1 MQTSSRLSVFVDA
14 LKKHKVL
21 RIVTLYIVVFW
32 PIIQIIDIA
41 SPALGLPDST
51 IRYLLIAWVLGF
63 PFALL
68 LGWASNLKTKKTP
81 TINSVDETANSID
94 QGGNPLANSN
104 ELILVATLML
114 LILGLFFVQWQY
126 QPEIER
132 ITGIQSDHPKT
143 QLSDPKNGVAA
154 SANSEITLEKSIA
167 VLPFISFSTRKSDEF
182 FADGLTEE
190 LLNVLAKMADL
201 RVAARTSSFAY
212 KGVSRK
218 IQDIGRELG
227 VATILEGSV
236 RRNDVENTI
245 RVTAQLID
253 VKSGLHLWTETY
265 DRNFEDIFKIQDE
278 ISTSVA
284 LSLEV
289 ELLGQN
295 KNRLL
300 SAQSKNPESLIAYSM
315 GQSDLAKRTK
325 TSMLDARRFFQRAI
339 DGDENYTRAYVGYAD
354 ANTLL
359 VSYGYLD
366 PSALTLSQQ
375 YIDSALALDESFGH
389 AWASQGLL
397 YSVKQQTEEAKQ
409 ALEKAMTISPN
420 DANAALWYGNLLT
433 EQAEKLKYFKHA
445 YELDPRSPAAGY
457 NVAEILIDQGRE
469 AEAMDIFG
477 RIVDADPFYPNAY
490 ELAARIF
497 EHRGRLSDAIN
508 QYKKVYD
515 LNPNPEAAAKLA
527 ERYIDLGNFE
537 TADDWISKITNNGN
551 GTQSNEVSL
560 LLASRYAAA
569 DIEITAREHLQQII
583 DNPKQSDLDWYG
595 AIQAA
600 YLIGNPN
607 LSLKIWQASN
617 DHLDKLLDFSEL
629 DTNNRSTDAKVA
641 LVYAMKVTKHPDFEV
656 RHQQLSSAI
665 EQVIAKGGHIDP
677 ELRFIWAE
685 LAEMKGNTRLALI
698 YLQRAVDEG
707 WRQHWRP
714 AFEPALS
721 ELILSP
727 GFIAM
732 MSGLENRMNLMREE
746 LRLDEAFAAQ

>member
-1 MQTSSRLSVFVDA
+1 MQTSSRLSVYVDA
-14 LKKHKVL
+14 LKKRKIL
-21 RIVTLYIVVFW
+21 RVVTLYIVVFW

-68 LGWASNLKTKKTP
+68 LGWASNLKTKKASTR
-81 TINSVDETANSID
+81 NSTDEIENRLT
-94 QGGNPLANSN
+94 NSN
-104 ELILVATLML
+104 DLMLVAALML
-114 LILGLFFVQWQY
+114 LIVGLFFVQWQY

-132 ITGIQSDHPKT
+132 LTGIQTDRPET
-143 QLSDPKNGVAA
+143 QLSKRERNARSVSNAEVD
-154 SANSEITLEKSIA
+154 LEKSIA
-167 VLPFISFSTRKSDEF
+167 VLPFVSFSTQKSDEF

-190 LLNVLAKMADL
+190 LLNVLANIADL

-253 VKSGLHLWTETY
+253 VKSGIHLWTETY
-265 DRNFEDIFKIQDE
+265 DRDFEDIFKIQDE
-278 ISTSVA
+278 IANSVTQ
-284 LSLEV
+284 SLEI
-289 ELLGQN
+289 ELLGQD
-295 KNRLL
+295 KNRLAT
-300 SAQSKNPESLIAYSM
+300 SQSKNPESLIAYSM
-315 GQSDLAKRTK
+315 GQADLAKRTH

-339 DGDENYTRAYVGYAD
+339 DGDENYTHAYVGYAD

-366 PSALTLSQQ
+366 MSALSVSQK
-375 YIDSALALDESFGH
+375 YIDAALLIDDGFGH

-397 YSVKQQTEEAKQ
+397 YFEKHRIEDAKQ
-409 ALEKAMTISPN
+409 ALEKAMNISPN
-420 DANAALWYGNLLT
+420 YANAALWYGNLLA
-433 EQAEKLKYFKHA
+433 EQGEKLKYFKRA
-445 YELDPRSPAAGY
+445 YELDPRSPVAGY
-457 NVAEILIDQGRE
+457 NVAQILIDQGRA

-490 ELAARIF
+490 ELAARIY

-508 QYKKVYD
+508 QYKRVYE
-515 LNPNPEAAAKLA
+515 LNPSPEVAAKLA

-537 TADDWISKITNNGN
+537 TADYWISKVTADKNSA
-551 GTQSNEVSL
+551 QSSEISL

-569 DIEITAREHLQQII
+569 GAESKAKEHLQKII
-583 DNPKQSDLDWYG
+583 NNPKQSDQDWYR

-600 YLIGNPN
+600 YLTDNPD
-607 LSLKIWQASN
+607 LALKIWQQSN
-617 DHLDKLLDFSEL
+617 AHLEKLWDFSEL
-629 DTNNRSTDAKVA
+629 DSTAQSTGAKVA
-641 LVYAMKVTKHPDFEV
+641 LLHAMKVTKHPDFKV
-656 RHQQLSSAI
+656 QLHKLSSAI
-665 EQVIAKGGHIDP
+665 GKVIAKGGNIDP
-677 ELRFIWAE
+677 ELRFIRAE
-685 LAEMKGNTRLALI
+685 VAEMNGDTRLALI
-698 YLQRAVDEG
+698 HLQRAVDEG

-721 ELILSP
+721 KLILNQ